1 MVDYSELE
9 RRYGLPQGYLA
20 PTRKVESSGGRNV
33 YNPKS
38 GAAGD
43 FQFIP
48 RTARAY
54 GLADPYDPVASADAA
69 ARLARDNMAALRR
82 AGIENPT
89 AADLYLAHQQGAGGA
104 VKLLRG
110 GETPAQYLVGA
121 NAVNWNAGNQS
132 MTGPQFADVIR
143 SKFLGAVGGPQSPQT
158 TPASVAL
165 APPTAVPPAATAPGD
180 LVYSSDVGTTFRQLG
195 NTVMPGLV
203 DAPTPLTPEQAT
215 AQRAQDA
222 ATAKQY
228 SGVSGGLLGL
238 AQLFS
243 QQRQQPQMQEEPM
256 RGDVVRGQFR
266 PIQGMRGL
274 L

>member
-9 RRYGLPQGYLA
+9 RRYGLPQGYLV
-20 PTRKVESSGGRNV
+20 PVRRVESAGGRNV

-54 GLADPYDPVASADAA
+54 GLTNPYDPVASAEAA

-82 AGIENPT
+82 AGIESPS

-110 GETPAQYLVGA
+110 GDAPAQSLVGA
-121 NAVNWNAGNQS
+121 NAVNWNSGNPS
-132 MTGPQFADVIR
+132 MTGPQFAEAIK
-143 SKFLGAVGGPQSPQT
+143 SKFLGAAGGAQSPQT
-158 TPASVAL
+158 TPASVAY
-165 APPTAVPPAATAPGD
+165 APPTAVPAAATQPNAP
-180 LVYSSDVGTTFRQLG
+180 VYSSDIGTTFRRIG
-195 NTVMPGLV
+195 NAAAPGWI
-203 DAPTPLTPEQAT
+203 DAAAPLTAEQAA
-215 AQRAQDA
+215 AQKTEDA
-222 ATAKQY
+222 AATKQY
-228 SGVSGGLLGL
+228 GGIAGGLAGL
-238 AQLFS
+238 AQLFAQQS
-243 QQRQQPQMQEEPM
+243 QAQPQQRMLENEI
-256 RGDVVRGQFR
+256 VRGQFR